1 MRRQAEM
8 TSSAA
13 KMNTE
18 MISWDYFTF
27 AEMREKGIIGE
38 RQFQERLIC
47 DNFTE
52 ALMT

>member
-1 MRRQAEM
+1 MRRQVEM

-27 AEMREKGIIGE
+27 AEERKGIIGE
-38 RQFQERLIC
+38 IHR
-47 DNFTE
+47 D
-52 ALMT
+52 

>member
-27 AEMREKGIIGE
+27 AEGIIGE
-38 RQFQERLIC
+38 EENSKRLIC

>member
-13 KMNTE
+13 KMNAE

-27 AEMREKGIIGE
+27 AERERERRDYRGIH
-38 RQFQERLIC
+38 R
-47 DNFTE
+47 D
-52 ALMT
+52 

>member
-27 AEMREKGIIGE
+27 AKRREKDYRG
-38 RQFQERLIC
+38 
-47 DNFTE
+47 NS
-52 ALMT
+52 